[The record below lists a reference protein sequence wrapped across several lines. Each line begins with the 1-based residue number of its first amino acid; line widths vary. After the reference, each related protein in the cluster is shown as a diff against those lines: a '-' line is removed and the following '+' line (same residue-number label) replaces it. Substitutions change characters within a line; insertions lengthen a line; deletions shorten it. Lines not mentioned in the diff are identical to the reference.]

1 MAVVQLEGGQ
11 SVPARAQMCPWMRSS
26 VPQVTAW
33 PRMGTGINQD
43 SPLLQKRLSHAD
55 GKYLYQEKRPAVGW
69 S

>member
-1 MAVVQLEGGQ
+1 MSLDE
-11 SVPARAQMCPWMRSS
+11 VP